1 MQTLAAFLIAEHIK
15 DIQREA
21 DAVRLARSDASE
33 RTRPAWRR
41 NAGTAARR
49 LSSALDD
56 LAHELDPTV
65 CRPSYGRE

>member
-1 MQTLAAFLIAEHIK
+1 MQTLAAFLIAEHMK

-21 DAVRLARSDASE
+21 DAVRLAQVEVTE

-41 NAGTAARR
+41 SLGTAARR
-49 LSSALDD
+49 LSGALDE
-56 LAHELDPTV
+56 LAAELDPA